1 MVKLS
6 KKMEY
11 ALMAL
16 KHFAA
21 ANDSIVTA
29 KEISEKYKI
38 PYELLSKILQKL
50 KKDNVLTSIQGTK
63 GGYRL
68 NKKPEEI
75 DLHFLVQ
82 SIDGDIGMTEC
93 QCSENK
99 GGKCTHND
107 DCSIKEPVSQM
118 QKEIEELFRKK
129 TILDF
134 V

>member
-1 MVKLS
+1 
-6 KKMEY
+6 MEY

-21 ANDSIVTA
+21 ADNGIVTA

-50 KKDNVLTSIQGTK
+50 KRDNVLTSIQGTK
-63 GGYRL
+63 GGYQL
-68 NKKPEEI
+68 NKKPEQI
-75 DLHFLVQ
+75 DMYFLMNAV
-82 SIDGDIGMTEC
+82 DGDMGLTEC
-93 QCSENK
+93 QCNHKE
-99 GGKCTHND
+99 GGNCTLND
-107 DCSIKEPVSQM
+107 NCTIKEPVSQM
-118 QKEIEELFRKK
+118 QREIEELFKRK

>member
-21 ANDSIVTA
+21 SKESIVTA

-63 GGYRL
+63 GGYQL
-68 NKKPEEI
+68 NKRPDEI
-75 DLHFLVQ
+75 DLHFLVK

-93 QCSENK
+93 QCAENK
-99 GGKCTHND
+99 GGKCTLND
-107 DCSIKEPVSQM
+107 NCSIKEPVSQM